1 MLFKNAI
8 DEKTYILLENLM
20 QDEKLNDFYLV
31 GGTAIALKI
40 GHRKSI
46 DIDLFTKKDFD
57 SEELRLY
64 LNNKYKFELSFQEKN
79 TLKGFINDVLVDFIK
94 YDYKNIKSIKFDEG
108 IRMLSL
114 EDIIAMKLV
123 AIYQDGS
130 RMKDFIDIAYL
141 SNYYTLND
149 MIGFC
154 KEKTEI
160 DNTFSILKGLTYFN
174 SIDFTDNVLVLDE
187 KYSFDKVKKHL
198 LNMVDNPDKKLK
210 FGK

>member
-31 GGTAIALKI
+31 GGTALALQI

-46 DIDLFTKKDFD
+46 DIDLFTRNDFN

-64 LNNKYKFELSFQEKN
+64 LNNKYTFEFSFQEKN
-79 TLKGFINDVLVDFIK
+79 TLKGFVNDVLVDFIK
-94 YDYKNIKSIKFDEG
+94 YDYKNIEPIKLIED

-114 EDIIAMKLV
+114 EDIIAMKLI

-130 RMKDFIDIAYL
+130 RMKDFIDIVYL
-141 SNYYTLND
+141 SKYYTLND

-154 KEKTEI
+154 KEKTGI

-187 KYSFDKVKKHL
+187 NYSFDKVKKHL
-198 LNMVDNPDKKLK
+198 LYMVDNPDKKLE